1 MYTPPY
7 RNWKQIICAIVFST
21 LQQTML
27 KTTYNYIY
35 FFSISNWILMTFF
48 LAFCLSFFKNVY
60 FAPGFIN
67 LFLGPSRKMFPL
79 QLWLHFLSI
88 FINFRLRAII
98 SCIYFFYWVSPLYLP
113 SFPVWGVN
121 LLLFIVC
128 FFFVIH
134 FCSSSSSYFNLRPFF
149 TPIQLNSCWFGILFC
164 IWYTIFSMACIHSF
178 IHPFVHS
185 FIHFFLHYQPI

>member
-7 RNWKQIICAIVFST
+7 RNRKKIICAIAFST
-21 LQQTML
+21 LQQTMF

-48 LAFCLSFFKNVY
+48 LAFCLSFVKYVY
-60 FAPGFIN
+60 FAPSFIN

-98 SCIYFFYWVSPLYLP
+98 SCIYFLLSLTPAPPLVHCLRRE
-113 SFPVWGVN
+113 FTFVHC
-121 LLLFIVC
+121 LF
-128 FFFVIH
+128 
-134 FCSSSSSYFNLRPFF
+134 FC
-149 TPIQLNSCWFGILFC
+149 
-164 IWYTIFSMACIHSF
+164 HSF
-178 IHPFVHS
+178 LQFSLVL
-185 FIHFFLHYQPI
+185 F